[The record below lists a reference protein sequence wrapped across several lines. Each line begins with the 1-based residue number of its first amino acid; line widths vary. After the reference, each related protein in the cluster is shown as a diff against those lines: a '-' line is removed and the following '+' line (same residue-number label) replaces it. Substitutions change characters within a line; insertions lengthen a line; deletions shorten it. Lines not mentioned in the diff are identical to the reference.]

1 MQDGMHGQVVRSCH
15 GLDRQQA
22 IDQGFFNIKLLSATN
37 NIGGVGFL
45 FGIP

>member
-22 IDQGFFNIKLLSATN
+22 IDQGFLKLTHMSATN